1 MFKTFSCRVL
11 VLLIAYQIN
20 ISHAIGVI
28 GGVKTT
34 ITDHPYVVSLQL
46 ANGTHVCGGALIKK
60 NIVVTAAQCFVFQ
73 DPAQLYVRLGT
84 DSYAADGELLSIS
97 SYIINENFDFTT
109 MDSDVAVLKLAKNV
123 AKSSAKREIK
133 VAGEKPKT
141 DRSGVVTGWSQS
153 RQLEDVT
160 VRIINAKKCRSG
172 EYVYNKDDI
181 TDNMFCAQAYN
192 RFVCDG
198 EPGSPLVYKKK
209 LIGLVSW
216 GYGCGNVGNPAVY
229 TNVNK
234 LRKWI
239 KKTIKKL

>member
-1 MFKTFSCRVL
+1 MFKTYTCRVL
-11 VLLIAYQIN
+11 TLLIAYQISF
-20 ISHAIGVI
+20 SHAIGVI

-46 ANGTHVCGGALIKK
+46 ADGTHICGGALIKK
-60 NIVVTAAQCFVFQ
+60 NIVVTAAQCFFFQ
-73 DPAQLYVRLGT
+73 DPTQLYVRLGT
-84 DSYAADGELLSIS
+84 GNYSTDGELIPIS

-109 MDSDVAVLKLAKNV
+109 MDSDVAVLKLVKNV
-123 AKSSAKREIK
+123 AKSSTKREIK

-141 DRSGVVTGWSQS
+141 DRSGVVTGWSQR

-172 EYVYNKDDI
+172 EYIYNEDDI
-181 TDNMFCAQAYN
+181 MDTMFCAQAYN
-192 RFVCDG
+192 RYVCGG

-216 GYGCGNVGNPAVY
+216 AYGCGNVGNPAVY
-229 TNVNK
+229 TNVNN

-239 KKTIKKL
+239 KKAIKKL

>member
-1 MFKTFSCRVL
+1 MFKTFSCRLL

-20 ISHAIGVI
+20 SSHAIGVI

-46 ANGTHVCGGALIKK
+46 ANGTHVCGGALIKE

-73 DPAQLYVRLGT
+73 DPVQLYVRLGT
-84 DSYAADGELLSIS
+84 GSYAADGELISIS

-109 MDSDVAVLKLAKNV
+109 MDSDVAVLKLSKSV
-123 AKSSAKREIK
+123 AKSPAKSEIK
-133 VAGEKPKT
+133 VAGEKPKKN
-141 DRSGVVTGWSQS
+141 RSGVVTSWSRS

-160 VRIINAKKCRSG
+160 VRIIKAKKCRSG
-172 EYVYNKDDI
+172 EYIYDEDDI

-192 RFVCDG
+192 RYICDG

-229 TNVNK
+229 TNVYK

-239 KKTIKKL
+239 KKMIKKL